1 MTTIINLGVK
11 IPGFVSKKELKQAVK
26 DLVLNEGKSLKDLS
40 LVFTDDDYLLEVN
53 KQYLNHDYFT
63 DVITFDY
70 SDFPNVS
77 GDVMISL
84 DRVKDNA
91 HSMNLA
97 YELEFYR
104 VVFHGVLH
112 LCGYK
117 DKKKDDV
124 SLMREKE
131 DFYIQRFVSRET
143 TSFKLSLFHVKH
155 KYNAR

>member
-1 MTTIINLGVK
+1 MTTIVNLGVQ
-11 IPGFVSKKELKQAVK
+11 IPGFVSKKELKRFVK
-26 DLVLNEGKSLKDLS
+26 ELVAHEGKQLKELS
-40 LVFTDDDYLLEVN
+40 LVFTDDEYLLEVN

-91 HSMNLA
+91 QSMNLDFET
-97 YELEFYR
+97 ELYR
-104 VVFHGVLH
+104 VVFHGALH

-117 DKKKDDV
+117 DKKKEDAV
-124 SLMREKE
+124 LMRSKE
-131 DFYIQRFVSRET
+131 DFYIQMFVSRET
-143 TSFKLSLFHVKH
+143 
-155 KYNAR
+155 NA

>member
-1 MTTIINLGVK
+1 MTTIVNLGVK
-11 IPGFVSKKELKQAVK
+11 IPSFVSKKDLKEAVK
-26 DLVLNEGKSLKDLS
+26 SLVINEGKVLKDLS

-70 SDFPNVS
+70 SAFPEVS

-91 HSMNLA
+91 QSLNQSF
-97 YELEFYR
+97 ELEFYR

-117 DKKKDDV
+117 DKSDADV
-124 SLMREKE
+124 IEMRAKE
-131 DFYIQRFVSRET
+131 DFYINRFVSRET
-143 TSFKLSLFHVKH
+143 IE
-155 KYNAR
+155 N

>member
-1 MTTIINLGVK
+1 MTTIVNLGVK
-11 IPGFVSKKELKQAVK
+11 IPSFVSKKDLKEAVK
-26 DLVLNEGKSLKDLS
+26 NLAIQEGKVLKDLS

-70 SDFPNVS
+70 SSFPEVS

-91 HSMNLA
+91 QSLNQS

-117 DKKKDDV
+117 DKTDADIKV
-124 SLMREKE
+124 MRAKE
-131 DFYIQRFVSRET
+131 DFYINRFVSHET
-143 TSFKLSLFHVKH
+143 IE
-155 KYNAR
+155 N

>member
-11 IPGFVSKKELKQAVK
+11 LPSFVSKKDLKQAVK
-26 DLVLNEGKSLKDLS
+26 SLVLNEGKSLKDLS

-70 SDFPNVS
+70 SDFPEVS

-91 HSMNLA
+91 ISMNLA
-97 YELEFYR
+97 FEQEFYR
-104 VVFHGVLH
+104 VVFHGMLH

-117 DKKKDDV
+117 DKSKEDV
-124 SLMREKE
+124 VLMREKE
-131 DFYIQRFVSRET
+131 DFYIHRFVSRET
-143 TSFKLSLFHVKH
+143 NS
-155 KYNAR
+155 N

>member
-11 IPGFVSKKELKQAVK
+11 LPSFVSKKDLKQAVK
-26 DLVLNEGKSLKDLS
+26 NLVQNEGKSLKDLS

-70 SDFPNVS
+70 SDFPEVS

-91 HSMNLA
+91 LSMNLA
-97 YELEFYR
+97 FEQEFYR
-104 VVFHGVLH
+104 VVFHGILH

-117 DKKKDDV
+117 DKSKEDLV
-124 SLMREKE
+124 LMREKE
-131 DFYIQRFVSRET
+131 DFYIHRFVSRET
-143 TSFKLSLFHVKH
+143 NS
-155 KYNAR
+155 N

>member
-1 MTTIINLGVK
+1 MTTIVNLGVK
-11 IPGFVSKKELKQAVK
+11 IPSFVSKKDLKEAVK
-26 DLVLNEGKSLKDLS
+26 NLAIQEGKVLKDLS

-70 SDFPNVS
+70 SLFPEVS

-91 HSMNLA
+91 QSLNQS

-117 DKKKDDV
+117 DKTDADIKV
-124 SLMREKE
+124 MRAKE
-131 DFYIQRFVSRET
+131 DFYINRFVSRET
-143 TSFKLSLFHVKH
+143 IE
-155 KYNAR
+155 N

>member
-1 MTTIINLGVK
+1 MTTIVNLGVK
-11 IPGFVSKKELKQAVK
+11 IPSFVSKKDLKEAVK
-26 DLVLNEGKSLKDLS
+26 NLAIQEGKVLKDLS

-70 SDFPNVS
+70 SLFPEVS

-91 HSMNLA
+91 QSLNQS

-117 DKKKDDV
+117 DKTDADAKV
-124 SLMREKE
+124 MRAKE
-131 DFYIQRFVSRET
+131 DFYINRFVSRET
-143 TSFKLSLFHVKH
+143 IE
-155 KYNAR
+155 N

>member
-1 MTTIINLGVK
+1 MTTIVNLGVQ
-11 IPGFVSKKELKQAVK
+11 IPGFVSKKELKRFVK
-26 DLVLNEGKSLKDLS
+26 ELVAHEGKQLKELS
-40 LVFTDDDYLLEVN
+40 LVFTDDEYLLEVN

-91 HSMNLA
+91 HSMNLDFET
-97 YELEFYR
+97 ELYR
-104 VVFHGVLH
+104 VVFHGALH

-117 DKKKDDV
+117 DKKKEDAA
-124 SLMREKE
+124 LMRSKE
-131 DFYIQRFVSRET
+131 DFYIQMFVSRET
-143 TSFKLSLFHVKH
+143 
-155 KYNAR
+155 NA

>member
-11 IPGFVSKKELKQAVK
+11 LPSFVSKKDLKQAVK
-26 DLVLNEGKSLKDLS
+26 SLVLNEGKYIKDLS
-40 LVFTDDDYLLEVN
+40 LVFTDDYYLLEVN

-70 SDFPNVS
+70 SDFPEVS

-91 HSMNLA
+91 LSMNLA
-97 YELEFYR
+97 FEQEFYR

-117 DKKKDDV
+117 DKSKEDV
-124 SLMREKE
+124 VLMREKE
-131 DFYIQRFVSRET
+131 DFYIHRFVSRET
-143 TSFKLSLFHVKH
+143 NS
-155 KYNAR
+155 N

>member
-11 IPGFVSKKELKQAVK
+11 LPSFVSKKDLKQAVK
-26 DLVLNEGKSLKDLS
+26 NLVLNEGKSLKDLS

-70 SDFPNVS
+70 SDFPEVS

-91 HSMNLA
+91 LSMNLA
-97 YELEFYR
+97 FEQEFYR
-104 VVFHGVLH
+104 VVFHGMLH

-117 DKKKDDV
+117 DKIKEDV
-124 SLMREKE
+124 VLMREKE
-131 DFYIQRFVSRET
+131 DFYIHRFVSRET
-143 TSFKLSLFHVKH
+143 NS
-155 KYNAR
+155 N

>member
-1 MTTIINLGVK
+1 MTTIVNLGVK
-11 IPGFVSKKELKQAVK
+11 IPSFVSKKDLKEAVK
-26 DLVLNEGKSLKDLS
+26 NLALSEGKILKDLS

-70 SDFPNVS
+70 SSFPEVS

-91 HSMNLA
+91 QSLNQSF
-97 YELEFYR
+97 ELEFYR

-117 DKKKDDV
+117 DKSEADEKE
-124 SLMREKE
+124 MRAKE
-131 DFYIQRFVSRET
+131 DFYINRFVSRET
-143 TSFKLSLFHVKH
+143 IE
-155 KYNAR
+155 N

>member
-11 IPGFVSKKELKQAVK
+11 IPSFVSKKELKQAVK
-26 DLVLNEGKSLKDLS
+26 DLVFNEGKSLKDLS
-40 LVFTDDDYLLEVN
+40 LVFTDDEYLLEVN

-70 SDFPNVS
+70 SELPSVS

-91 HSMNLA
+91 HSMELS

-143 TSFKLSLFHVKH
+143 QIQC
-155 KYNAR
+155 

>member
-1 MTTIINLGVK
+1 MTTIVNLGVK
-11 IPGFVSKKELKQAVK
+11 IPSFVSKKDLKEAVK
-26 DLVLNEGKSLKDLS
+26 NLALSEGKVLKDLS

-70 SDFPNVS
+70 SSFPEVS
-77 GDVMISL
+77 GDIMISL

-91 HSMNLA
+91 HSLNQSF
-97 YELEFYR
+97 ELEFYR

-117 DKKKDDV
+117 DKSDADV
-124 SLMREKE
+124 IEMRAKE
-131 DFYIQRFVSRET
+131 DFYINRFVSRET
-143 TSFKLSLFHVKH
+143 IE
-155 KYNAR
+155 N

>member
-11 IPGFVSKKELKQAVK
+11 IPPFVSKKDLKQAVK
-26 DLVLNEGKSLKDLS
+26 DLVISEGKKLKDLS

-91 HSMNLA
+91 LSMNLS
-97 YELEFYR
+97 YEHEFYR

-117 DKKKDDV
+117 DKKQEEIL
-124 SLMREKE
+124 LMREKE
-131 DFYIQRFVSRET
+131 DFYIQTFVSRET
-143 TSFKLSLFHVKH
+143 NLI
-155 KYNAR
+155 

>member
-1 MTTIINLGVK
+1 MTTIVNLGVK
-11 IPGFVSKKELKQAVK
+11 IPSFVSKKDLKEAVK
-26 DLVLNEGKSLKDLS
+26 NLALCEGKVLKDLS

-70 SDFPNVS
+70 SSFPEVS

-91 HSMNLA
+91 QSLNQSF
-97 YELEFYR
+97 ELEFYR

-117 DKKKDDV
+117 DKSEADV
-124 SLMREKE
+124 MEMRAKE
-131 DFYIQRFVSRET
+131 DFYINRFVSRET
-143 TSFKLSLFHVKH
+143 IE
-155 KYNAR
+155 N

>member
-11 IPGFVSKKELKQAVK
+11 LPSFVSKRDLKQAVK
-26 DLVLNEGKSLKDLS
+26 NLVLNEGKSLKDLS
-40 LVFTDDDYLLEVN
+40 IVFTDDDYLLEVN

-70 SDFPNVS
+70 SDFPEVS

-84 DRVKDNA
+84 DRVEDNA
-91 HSMNLA
+91 LSMNLA
-97 YELEFYR
+97 YEQEFYR

-117 DKKKDDV
+117 DKSKDDV
-124 SLMREKE
+124 LIMREKE

-143 TSFKLSLFHVKH
+143 
-155 KYNAR
+155 NPI

>member
-1 MTTIINLGVK
+1 MTTIVNLGVQM
-11 IPGFVSKKELKQAVK
+11 PGFVSKKELKRFVK
-26 DLVLNEGKSLKDLS
+26 ELVAHEGKQLKELS
-40 LVFTDDDYLLEVN
+40 LVFTDDEYLLEVN

-91 HSMNLA
+91 QSMNLDFET
-97 YELEFYR
+97 ELYR
-104 VVFHGVLH
+104 VVFHGTLH

-117 DKKKDDV
+117 DKKKEDAA
-124 SLMREKE
+124 LMRSKE
-131 DFYIQRFVSRET
+131 DFYIQMFVSRET
-143 TSFKLSLFHVKH
+143 
-155 KYNAR
+155 NA

>member
-11 IPGFVSKKELKQAVK
+11 IPSFVSKKELKQALK

-40 LVFTDDDYLLEVN
+40 LVFTDDEYLLEVN

-70 SDFPNVS
+70 SDFPDVS
-77 GDVMISL
+77 GDIMMSL

-91 HSMNLA
+91 LSMNLA

-117 DKKKDDV
+117 DKKKEDV

-143 TSFKLSLFHVKH
+143 NSI
-155 KYNAR
+155 

>member
-11 IPGFVSKKELKQAVK
+11 LPSFVSKKDLKQAVK
-26 DLVLNEGKSLKDLS
+26 NLVLNEGKSLKDLS

-70 SDFPNVS
+70 SDFPEVS

-91 HSMNLA
+91 VSMNLA
-97 YELEFYR
+97 FEQEFYR

-117 DKKKDDV
+117 DKSKEDV
-124 SLMREKE
+124 LLMREKE
-131 DFYIQRFVSRET
+131 DFYIHRFVSRET
-143 TSFKLSLFHVKH
+143 NSI
-155 KYNAR
+155 

>member
-1 MTTIINLGVK
+1 MTTIVNLGVK
-11 IPGFVSKKELKQAVK
+11 IPSFVSKKDLKEAVK
-26 DLVLNEGKSLKDLS
+26 SLAINEGKVLKDLS

-70 SDFPNVS
+70 SVFPEVS

-84 DRVKDNA
+84 DRIKDNA
-91 HSMNLA
+91 QSLNQSF
-97 YELEFYR
+97 ELEFYR

-117 DKKKDDV
+117 DKSDADV
-124 SLMREKE
+124 IEMRAKE
-131 DFYIQRFVSRET
+131 DFYINRFVSRET
-143 TSFKLSLFHVKH
+143 IE
-155 KYNAR
+155 N

>member
-1 MTTIINLGVK
+1 MTTIVNLGVQ
-11 IPGFVSKKELKQAVK
+11 IPGFVSKKELKRFVK
-26 DLVLNEGKSLKDLS
+26 ELVAHEGKQLKELS
-40 LVFTDDDYLLEVN
+40 LVFTDDEYLLEVN

-91 HSMNLA
+91 QSMNLDFET
-97 YELEFYR
+97 ELYR
-104 VVFHGVLH
+104 VVFHGTLH

-117 DKKKDDV
+117 DKKKEDAAT
-124 SLMREKE
+124 MRSKE
-131 DFYIQRFVSRET
+131 DFYIQMFVSRET
-143 TSFKLSLFHVKH
+143 
-155 KYNAR
+155 NA